1 MDPPQPSPDRRFGA
15 VPINTTSP
23 TTEPVSSPHLSHT
36 NNSLSSTDSFDH
48 RLFLTRNKTGSFASL
63 ASPDIPNIKR
73 TQFKSNYGTLS
84 TTPFANLD
92 DYADEYH
99 DRPRG
104 RSEHMDEEPTA
115 MDHAYEAHVTA
126 GTTTLSPY
134 DLDGRPI
141 TTRTTSH
148 YDNSSQLL
156 RGDYQRGQ
164 LWAERNTPGTNQT
177 RKLRELS
184 TAFDQYVRSRR
195 KVIFITCGMAAAFVF
210 LCGMTSRMSGGTSN
224 NHRNRT
230 IPTTM
235 FSISDTDTDTDT
247 PTTHTSP
254 SASTPVVTSST
265 ALAAWYLAVCYT
277 AAMSAS
283 VGSFLFLWVCSLR
296 KRVTLSMLLMLAPLI
311 VLILVETSTIPT
323 WQDRPGFS
331 EVVMV
336 LAGTSWGIFLP
347 TVLSMVTPHGRNT
360 KLWLT
365 LGIPCGSLVVEI
377 LFVVAEGKKTLM
389 LFLCCTLVVPE
400 PTLTPVSVFFFLSQA
415 PPPTLVPMPS
425 PLLLAYAWL

>member
-1 MDPPQPSPDRRFGA
+1 MDPPQPSPDHRFGA

-247 PTTHTSP
+247 DTPTTHTSP

-377 LFVVAEGKKTLM
+377 LFVVAEGKKR
-389 LFLCCTLVVPE
+389 
-400 PTLTPVSVFFFLSQA
+400 
-415 PPPTLVPMPS
+415 
-425 PLLLAYAWL
+425 